1 MFNLVKIVEEIR
13 NMEFIM
19 VLFLFP
25 FLSFVFGIIGQLLF
39 KKTYIVV
46 VITFIV
52 WLIAT
57 FTIFNSSFLIW
68 VFIYSALTLIGSVIV
83 SVNKKQDKIL

>member
-1 MFNLVKIVEEIR
+1 
-13 NMEFIM
+13 MEFIM

-83 SVNKKQDKIL
+83 SINKKQDKIL

>member
-1 MFNLVKIVEEIR
+1 LFNLVKIIEEIR

>member
-1 MFNLVKIVEEIR
+1 
-13 NMEFIM
+13 MEFIM

-46 VITFIV
+46 GITFIV

>member
-1 MFNLVKIVEEIR
+1 
-13 NMEFIM
+13 MEFIM